1 MSDGNLLALG
11 CAVSFIAVSGFYVY
25 LRECW
30 TRSAQA
36 IRVKEQSNQVP
47 RKN

>member
-25 LRECW
+25 LRDCW
-30 TRSAQA
+30 TKSAQA
-36 IRVKEQSNQVP
+36 IRVKEQSAPVL
-47 RKN
+47 RKR